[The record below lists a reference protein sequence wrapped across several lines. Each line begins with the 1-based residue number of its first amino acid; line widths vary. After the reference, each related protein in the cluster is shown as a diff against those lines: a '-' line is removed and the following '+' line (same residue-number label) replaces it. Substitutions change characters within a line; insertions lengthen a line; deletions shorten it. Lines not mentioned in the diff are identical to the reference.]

1 MVVPKA
7 DYLFAHQEDL
17 GMAVP
22 RMPNRGKSKPSK
34 MGRRPCSAVADL
46 WIEGWDAAI
55 VFGGQVPDSRR

>member
-1 MVVPKA
+1 
-7 DYLFAHQEDL
+7 
-17 GMAVP
+17 MAVP